1 MADQSNPREAL
12 LIHYWYI
19 LQKRKTVVL
28 VFMAVLAIT
37 VTIGTLLSDK
47 YYSSKAVLEIQP
59 KAPVVFD
66 VDEVSEM
73 VSTSTGVEMRAYY
86 GTQYRILQSRTV
98 ITDAIERLKDEHGIT
113 DFDELEK
120 PVGLFR
126 SGLRIEPDAET
137 HLVEIVYEYTDP
149 DKAALFANALAQA
162 YIEQNL
168 ERSLDAAKAALTW
181 LEDQHRI
188 YRTRKIEADQKVHE
202 YMWEEN
208 LLGMQE
214 GRNRTQNA
222 LEKLQ
227 TAWSE
232 AHTERIQVEATL
244 TDLSRLRDRGD
255 LTALASYLSDDD
267 PVLQRRMARLREL
280 EEERGKFE
288 GRYLPDHPNMRQIET
303 EMDQVR
309 TAMEEGVNQ
318 IIRAHKAELDL
329 VSSRELALKTDMERI
344 TTELEFLEVKLIEL
358 EFLEADAKRN
368 EEFYKSLDQRMSE
381 VDLGAMIRANNVRV
395 VDPAI
400 ANLDA
405 VRPVLPVNVAM
416 GLLMG
421 LFGGCALAF
430 FMEYLDSTVKSR
442 EDVEITVGMP
452 FLGIVPLIEEQDV
465 RTLTNTR
472 DRSIFVHAVPRSNVA
487 EALRSVRTNLLFSG
501 HGPLNRL
508 LITSALPQEGKSFL
522 TSNLS
527 VLIAATGSKLLIIDA
542 DLRRPNLHKL
552 FELENVQ
559 GLSTV
564 LAGIHEFDDCV
575 IQTHVPNLHV
585 MLAGPTPPNPAELL
599 GSERMTELLDSIT
612 GYDMILIDSPPVN
625 VVADPLMLSSL
636 VDGVLVIIEANATSR
651 SLVARTRDL
660 LMEVNANVLGAVVNK
675 LNVRRAGYGY
685 YYYDYGY
692 YGEREGPAGPG
703 GPAPGPTQPG
713 DLKGKTG

>member
-1 MADQSNPREAL
+1 MADQSNNREAL

-47 YYSSKAVLEIQP
+47 YYQSTAVIEIQP
-59 KAPVVFD
+59 KVPVIFE
-66 VDEVSEM
+66 VDEVAQM
-73 VSTSTGVEMRAYY
+73 ASTSNAIQMRAYY
-86 GTQYRILQSRTV
+86 GTQYRILRSRTV
-98 ITDAIERLKDEHGIT
+98 MTNAITRLREEHGIT
-113 DFDELEK
+113 DFDQAEK
-120 PVGLFR
+120 PEALFR
-126 SGLRIEPDAET
+126 AGLSIEPDAET
-137 HLVEIVYEYTDP
+137 HLVEVVYEYTDP
-149 DKAALFANALAQA
+149 DKAALFANALSEA

-168 ERSLDAAKAALTW
+168 ERSLEAAKQALEW
-181 LEDQHRI
+181 LEDQHRV
-188 YRTRKIEADQKVHE
+188 YRVRKTEADQKVHE
-202 YMWEEN
+202 YLWEEN

-214 GRNRTQNA
+214 GRNRTQA
-222 LEKLQ
+222 TLETLQ
-227 TAWSE
+227 GAWSE

-244 TDLSRLRDRGD
+244 EDLIRLRSRGD
-255 LTALASYLSDDD
+255 LSALASYLSDED
-267 PVLQRRMARLREL
+267 PVLQRRMARMREL
-280 EEERGKFE
+280 EEERGKLE
-288 GRYLPDHPNMRQIET
+288 GRYLPDHPNMKQIDSEV
-303 EMDQVR
+303 EQVR
-309 TAMEEGVNQ
+309 QVMQEQVDQ
-318 IIRAHKAELDL
+318 IIRGHKAKLELVL
-329 VSSRELALKTDMERI
+329 AREEALEQDMKEI
-344 TTELEFLEVKLIEL
+344 TAELEALEVKLIEL
-358 EFLEADAKRN
+358 EFLEADAERN
-368 EEFYKSLDQRMSE
+368 ESFYESLDQRMSE

-400 ANLDA
+400 PNLDPI
-405 VRPVLPVNVAM
+405 RPVLPVNVAM

-452 FLGIVPLIEEQDV
+452 FLGIVPLIEEQDL
-465 RTLTNTR
+465 RTLTNSR

-508 LITSALPQEGKSFL
+508 LVTSALPQEGKSFL
-522 TSNLS
+522 SSNLS
-527 VLIAATGSKLLIIDA
+527 VLIAATGSRLLIIDA

-552 FELENVQ
+552 FELENTQ

-564 LAGIHEFDDCV
+564 LAGINTFEDCV
-575 IQTHVPNLHV
+575 IETHVPNLHV

-599 GSERMTELLDSIT
+599 GSERMTELLDSIED
-612 GYDMILIDSPPVN
+612 YDMIIIDSPPVN

-636 VDGVLVIIEANATSR
+636 VDGVLVIIEANSTSR

-692 YGEREGPAGPG
+692 YGERDAPTGPG
-703 GPAPGPTQPG
+703 APPAPPRGG
-713 DLKGKTG
+713 DLKSKAS

>member
-1 MADQSNPREAL
+1 MADQTNPREAL

-37 VTIGTLLSDK
+37 VTIGTLLSEK
-47 YYSSKAVLEIQP
+47 FYSATAILEIQP
-59 KAPVVFD
+59 KAPVVFE
-66 VDEVSEM
+66 VDEVAEM
-73 VSTSTGVEMRAYY
+73 VSTSTAVEMRAYY

-98 ITDAIERLKDEHGIT
+98 IGEAVERLREEHGVT
-113 DFDELEK
+113 DFDELPNPIK
-120 PVGLFR
+120 RFKGGL
-126 SGLRIEPDAET
+126 SIEPDAET
-137 HLVEIVYEYTDP
+137 HLVEIVFEYPDP
-149 DKAALFANALAQA
+149 DKAALFANILAEA
-162 YIEQNL
+162 YIDLNL
-168 ERSLDAAKAALTW
+168 ERSLDAAKQALEW
-181 LEDQHRI
+181 LEEQNRTYRHRK
-188 YRTRKIEADQKVHE
+188 TEAQQKVHD

-214 GRNRTQNA
+214 GRSRTQEA
-222 LEKLQ
+222 LKELQ
-227 TAWSE
+227 NAWSR
-232 AHTERIQVEATL
+232 AHTERVQVEATL
-244 TDLSRLRDRGD
+244 KDLQRLHKRED
-255 LTALASYLSDDD
+255 LTSLASYLADED
-267 PVLQRRMARLREL
+267 PVLQRRIARLREL
-280 EEERGKFE
+280 QEEQANLE
-288 GRYLPDHPNMRQIET
+288 GRYLPDHPTMRQLTT
-303 EMDQVR
+303 EIVQVR
-309 TAMEEGVNQ
+309 TAMNEQVDD
-318 IIRAHKAELDL
+318 IIRAQQAELDL
-329 VSSRELALKTDMERI
+329 VKAREEALQEDMAEI
-344 TTELEFLEVKLIEL
+344 TAELQALEIKLIDLEL
-358 EFLEADAKRN
+358 LEAEAERN
-368 EEFYKSLDQRMSE
+368 EGFYKNLDQRMSE
-381 VDLGAMIRANNVRV
+381 VDLSKMIKANNVRV

-400 ANLDA
+400 TNPNP
-405 VRPVLPVNVAM
+405 VRPKLPVNVAM

-452 FLGIVPLIEEQDV
+452 FMGIVPLIEEQDLKS
-465 RTLTNTR
+465 LTNTR

-487 EALRSVRTNLLFSG
+487 EAIRSVRTNLLFSG

-527 VLIAATGSKLLIIDA
+527 VLIAATGSRLLVIDA

-552 FELENVQ
+552 FELENIQ
-559 GLSTV
+559 GLSTI
-564 LAGIHEFDDCV
+564 LAGIATLEECV
-575 IQTHVPNLHV
+575 IHTHVPNLDIL
-585 MLAGPTPPNPAELL
+585 LAGPTPPNPAELL

-692 YGEREGPAGPG
+692 YGERDGPAGGSG
-703 GPAPGPTQPG
+703 GSKPSGS
-713 DLKGKTG
+713 GKLEQKEV

>member
-47 YYSSKAVLEIQP
+47 YYKATTILEIQP

-66 VDEVSEM
+66 VDEVAEM
-73 VSTSTGVEMRAYY
+73 VTTSNAIEMRAYY

-98 ITDAIERLKDEHGIT
+98 VGEAIERLREEHGIT
-113 DFDELEK
+113 DFDGLAK
-120 PVGLFR
+120 PEARYRVGL
-126 SGLRIEPDAET
+126 SVEPDAET

-149 DKAALFANALAQA
+149 EKAALFSNALAEA

-168 ERSLDAAKAALTW
+168 ERSLDAAKQALEW
-181 LEDQHRI
+181 LEDQHRV
-188 YRTRKIEADQKVHE
+188 YRTRKTEADQKVHE
-202 YMWEEN
+202 YLWEEN

-214 GRNRTQNA
+214 GRNRTQNS

-244 TDLSRLRDRGD
+244 ADLERLRARGD
-255 LTALASYLSDDD
+255 LTALASYLSDGDA
-267 PVLQRRMARLREL
+267 VLERRMARLREL
-280 EEERGKFE
+280 EEERGKLE
-288 GRYLPDHPNMRQIET
+288 GRYLPDHPSMRQIET
-303 EMDQVR
+303 ELDQVR
-309 TAMEEGVNQ
+309 TATEEQVDQ
-318 IIRAHKAELDL
+318 IIRAHKAELD
-329 VSSRELALKTDMERI
+329 VVASREEALKVDMERT
-344 TTELEFLEVKLIEL
+344 TTELEELETKLIEL
-358 EFLEADAKRN
+358 EFLEADARRN

-381 VDLGAMIRANNVRV
+381 VDLGAMIRANNVRI

-400 ANLDA
+400 PNLDP

-452 FLGIVPLIEEQDV
+452 FLGIVPLIEEQDL

-552 FELENVQ
+552 FELENGQ

-564 LAGIHEFDDCV
+564 LAGIHEFEECV
-575 IQTHVPNLHV
+575 IETHVPNLHV
-585 MLAGPTPPNPAELL
+585 LLAGPTPPNPAELL
-599 GSERMTELLDSIT
+599 GSERMTDLLDSIG

-692 YGEREGPAGPG
+692 YGDREGPSGPG
-703 GPAPGPTQPG
+703 APPPPGPRSG
-713 DLKGKTG
+713 DLKSKAS

>member
-1 MADQSNPREAL
+1 MADQSNNREAL

-47 YYSSKAVLEIQP
+47 YYNATTVLEIQP

-66 VDEVSEM
+66 VDEVSEL
-73 VSTSTGVEMRAYY
+73 VSTSTAVEMRAYY
-86 GTQYRILQSRTV
+86 GTQYRILQSRSV
-98 ITDAIERLKDEHGIT
+98 IDATIQRLQEEHGIT
-113 DFDELEK
+113 DFDELAK
-120 PVGLFR
+120 PHARFRAGL
-126 SGLRIEPDAET
+126 SIEPDAET
-137 HLVEIVYEYTDP
+137 HLVEIVFEYTDP
-149 DKAALFANALAQA
+149 DKAALFANALAET
-162 YIEQNL
+162 YIDQNL
-168 ERSLDAAKAALTW
+168 DRSMDAARLALAW
-181 LEDQHRI
+181 LEDQHRV
-188 YRTRKIEADQKVHE
+188 YRTRKAEADQKVHD

-214 GRNRTQNA
+214 GRGRIQNA

-232 AHTERIQVEATL
+232 AHTERVQVEATL
-244 TDLSRLRDRGD
+244 NDLSRLRGRGD
-255 LTALASYLSDDD
+255 LAALASYLSDEDA
-267 PVLQRRMARLREL
+267 VLQRRMSRLREL
-280 EEERGKFE
+280 EEQRANLE
-288 GRYLPDHPNMRQIET
+288 GRYLPDHPSMRQLET
-303 EMDQVR
+303 ELTQVR
-309 TAMEEGVNQ
+309 AAMEDGVDQ
-318 IIRAHKAELDL
+318 IIRAHSAKLDL
-329 VSSRELALKTDMERI
+329 VSSREEALKADMEGI
-344 TTELEFLEVKLIEL
+344 TQELEELEVKLIEL

-381 VDLGAMIRANNVRV
+381 VDLGAMIRANNVRII
-395 VDPAI
+395 DPAI
-400 ANLDA
+400 ANLDP

-452 FLGIVPLIEEQDV
+452 FLGIVPLIEEQDL

-508 LITSALPQEGKSFL
+508 LVTSALPQEGKSFL

-552 FELENVQ
+552 FELENTQ

-564 LAGIHEFDDCV
+564 LAGIHSFEECV
-575 IQTHVPNLHV
+575 TETHVPNLHV

-636 VDGVLVIIEANATSR
+636 VDGVLVIIEANSTSR

-692 YGEREGPAGPG
+692 YGERDAPTGPG
-703 GPAPGPTQPG
+703 APPAPPRGG
-713 DLKGKTG
+713 DLKSKAS